1 MLLLQFEQEPD
12 NAVCA
17 LVRLLPCGQMIVK
30 QMKPFDWAEELV
42 NITMCKS
49 IQLTKRAGWSW
60 TKEMCEKWKHAQR
73 TPW

>member
-30 QMKPFDWAEELV
+30 QMKPFDCGL
-42 NITMCKS
+42 K
-49 IQLTKRAGWSW
+49 SW
-60 TKEMCEKWKHAQR
+60 TERSTSQCAN
-73 TPW
+73 PFN